1 MSRVAIITDSAS
13 DLPASTAAAAGIA
26 IVPLEVSFGDE
37 RFTAGVDLTTEQFW
51 TRMSAPDAP
60 IPKTA
65 AASVGQ
71 FRTAYDEAFAAG
83 ADAVVCVAIAGTL
96 SGTLKSA
103 TIARDDLHAERPDRE
118 VIVVN
123 SGSASMGEGLL
134 ALMATEMSEAG
145 SSAADIAAVLE
156 ERKTDL
162 NLYIALDTLE
172 YLKRGGR
179 ISGTKAAVGTLLS
192 VKPIITIRDGAVD
205 SVEQVRTRS
214 KARERVL
221 ELLSDRPVSGSP
233 SSTRWPRTSRAS
245 ATSSS
250 AESRAGSTRPACRPS
265 RSARRSGRTSVRA
278 ASGRSSSTRDPAAD
292 RGRCPRR
299 TRPPPAAHAPA
310 GTLQGG

>member
-51 TRMSAPDAP
+51 TRMTAPDAP
-60 IPKTA
+60 FPKTA

-71 FRTAYDEAFAAG
+71 FRTAYDEAFADG
-83 ADAVVCVAIAGTL
+83 AESVVCVCIAGTL

-103 TIARDDLHAERPDRE
+103 AIARDDLRAEQPDRE
-118 VIVVN
+118 VIVVD

-134 ALMATEMSEAG
+134 ALMATEMAAAG

-156 ERKTDL
+156 ERKADL

-205 SVEQVRTRS
+205 SVESVRTRS
-214 KARERVL
+214 KARQRVL
-221 ELLSDRPVSGSP
+221 ELLSDRPVERIAVLH
-233 SSTRWPRTSRAS
+233 TM
-245 ATSSS
+245 
-250 AESRAGSTRPACRPS
+250 AEDVDGFRDELV
-265 RSARRSGRTSVRA
+265 RRVPGGV
-278 ASGRSSSTRDPAAD
+278 DPARVSSQPVGASV
-292 RGRCPRR
+292 GPHLGPGGIGAVVLYA
-299 TRPPPAAHAPA
+299 RPGA
-310 GTLQGG
+310 